1 MSKKIQIGILIIIF
15 SLLIFAVPVFAD
27 PPGASKMQG
36 ISNASQ
42 GNSQLISAG
51 NDIIGVVYVFGI
63 VVSIATLSIIGIK
76 YMLSSAEGRASL
88 KERAVPYL
96 IGAVLTFAA
105 VNILRIIAT
114 LTEWIK

>member
-76 YMLSSAEGRASL
+76 YMLSSADGRASL